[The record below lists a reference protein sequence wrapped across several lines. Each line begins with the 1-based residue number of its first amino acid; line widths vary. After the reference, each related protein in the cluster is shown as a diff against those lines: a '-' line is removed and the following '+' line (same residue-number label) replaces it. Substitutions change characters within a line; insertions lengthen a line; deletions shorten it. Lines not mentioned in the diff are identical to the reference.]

1 MRGEGHCCTFPNR
14 VVTSSATTGAYSNVA
29 RARRARQ
36 TAAAGSA
43 GTEVVPSPPA
53 VPVPSDADARAL
65 RRRWAQLIRRIFEV
79 DPLVCP
85 RCGATMR
92 IIAFITEPKVIG
104 TILRYLTAKGIDARS
119 PPTAHT
125 DGEAA

>member
-1 MRGEGHCCTFPNR
+1 M
-14 VVTSSATTGAYSNVA
+14 
-29 RARRARQ
+29 
-36 TAAAGSA
+36 
-43 GTEVVPSPPA
+43 
-53 VPVPSDADARAL
+53 PSDADARAL
-65 RRRWAQLIRRIFEV
+65 RRRWAQLICRIFEV

-85 RCGATMR
+85 PCGATMR

-119 PPTAHT
+119 PPAAHT